1 MPYDVADFAN
11 ADRQIKG
18 TEIALPGLEPVTDKS
33 LADRVVD
40 QLRDA
45 IQTGAYAP
53 GDRLVERRLAAELGV
68 SHIPV
73 REALTRLAEE
83 GLVQRLPR
91 RGSRVAAIDAK
102 ELDDLSSLRV
112 VLEQYVV
119 ERAMANWTAEAE
131 QELRA
136 IVGQMEQAADAG
148 DTTRLFDLDVQFHE
162 RLWALTEHSMLV
174 DLVAQLRGRISLF
187 LRAATVALE
196 PRALKA
202 HAASH
207 AALVDAIAGGDRTL
221 AREAMAAHIEVAA
234 ERIQAGLPDPAA

>member
-1 MPYDVADFAN
+1 V
-11 ADRQIKG
+11 
-18 TEIALPGLEPVTDKS
+18 PGLEPVTDKS
-33 LADRVVD
+33 LSDRVVD

-45 IQTGAYAP
+45 IQNGAYAP

-102 ELDDLSSLRV
+102 ELEDLSSLRV
-112 VLEQYVV
+112 LLEQYVV
-119 ERAMANWTAEAE
+119 ERAMLHWSAEAE
-131 QELRA
+131 RSLRT
-136 IVGQMEQAADAG
+136 IVAEMERAAQRG
-148 DTTRLFDLDVQFHE
+148 DTARLFDLDIRFHE
-162 RLWALTEHSMLV
+162 QLWALTDHSMLV

-196 PRALKA
+196 PKALES
-202 HAASH
+202 HAQSH
-207 AALVDAIAGGDRTL
+207 AALLDAIAGGD
-221 AREAMAAHIEVAA
+221 ARRARRAMAAHIQEAA
-234 ERIQAGLPDPAA
+234 KRIQAGLPPSAAA